1 MNRKAALASLLLMA
15 LALAAPASAQ
25 SGAALP
31 VDDSASQVMSA
42 SEVAMK
48 WDSLVPGPGKSDR
61 ITGQV
66 VVLVRLD
73 LSSWQG
79 RQGRI
84 YQRLAPQPGS
94 PVTARWT
101 AQGPLLP
108 GTVRDGER
116 TLVYAGPILWPRLE
130 DTFRMTIEADGGRV
144 VRPQNLE
151 FSFEIELE
159 PAA

>member
-1 MNRKAALASLLLMA
+1 MNRLAALAAPFLLA
-15 LALAAPASAQ
+15 LALAAPASGQ
-25 SGAALP
+25 SGVALP
-31 VDDSASQVMSA
+31 VDDSASQVMTP

-66 VVLVRLD
+66 VILVRLD
-73 LSSWQG
+73 LSAWQG

-84 YQRLAPQPGS
+84 YHRLAPQPGS
-94 PVTARWT
+94 PVTANWT

-108 GTVRDGER
+108 GSVRDGER
-116 TLVYAGPILWPRLE
+116 TLVYSGPILWPRLE

-159 PAA
+159 SAP

>member
-94 PVTARWT
+94 PVTVRWT

-108 GTVRDGER
+108 GSVRDGER

-130 DTFRMTIEADGGRV
+130 DTFRLTIEADGGRV

-159 PAA
+159 SAP

>member
-1 MNRKAALASLLLMA
+1 MTLK
-15 LALAAPASAQ
+15 LALACLLPLALAFAAPARAQ
-25 SGAALP
+25 SSAPLP

-66 VVLVRLD
+66 VILVRLE

-94 PVTARWT
+94 PVTASWT

-108 GTVRDGER
+108 GSVRDGER
-116 TLVYAGPILWPRLE
+116 TLVYSGPILWPRLE